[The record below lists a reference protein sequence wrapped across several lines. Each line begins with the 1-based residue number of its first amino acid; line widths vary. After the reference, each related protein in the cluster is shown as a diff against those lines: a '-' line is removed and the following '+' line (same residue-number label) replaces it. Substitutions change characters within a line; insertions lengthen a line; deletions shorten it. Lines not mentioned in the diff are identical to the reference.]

1 MLNKL
6 QQAATSKVLYRR
18 GNSGSRTDQPPYE
31 FRRALPWA
39 AFVAM
44 LFWLNYSG
52 RATLSPLLV
61 SVEHDL
67 NVGHAAAT
75 SLLFMQSLGFCIA
88 QFMCGFFLSRIR
100 PCRMTA
106 FSLTFSGLAFLLM
119 PLAHSLEIA
128 RPIFFAFGFFA
139 GFYFPAAMSTLSS
152 LVYPE
157 DWGKA
162 VAVHEFAPNV
172 GFICIPLVAQALL
185 LALPWQGVFFAVG
198 LSLLCG
204 GLAFAAFGR
213 GGRAY
218 AAPPS
223 FRGVHDIVASPAAWA
238 LMSLLAI
245 SCIGEFSVYSI
256 LQVYLVQDVHFS
268 PAGANMA
275 IAAARVL
282 TPAAVVI
289 GGVIADR
296 KNPYIVLAGGLI
308 LHAVALT
315 LMCLPS
321 RFTALPGMGLQA
333 FSIALLFPSLFKVM
347 ALAFPADRQALVMS
361 LTMPLASLI
370 SAGIIPMFLG
380 WCGETWNFR
389 TGLAVIGAASLFS
402 LLSVRILRRCGS
414 GKNSEPESD

>member
-1 MLNKL
+1 MSNILHRL
-6 QQAATSKVLYRR
+6 GRPPRHPSL
-18 GNSGSRTDQPPYE
+18 PPYE
-31 FRRALPWA
+31 FRRALPWT
-39 AFVAM
+39 AFVAL

-61 SVEHDL
+61 SVERDL
-67 NVGHAAAT
+67 EIGHAAAT

-88 QFMCGFFLSRIR
+88 QFMCGFLLSRVLPR
-100 PCRMTA
+100 RMTA
-106 FSLTFSGLAFLLM
+106 FSLICSGLAFLLM
-119 PLAHSLEIA
+119 PLAHTLSVA
-128 RPIFFAFGFFA
+128 RPIFFTFGFFA

-152 LVYPE
+152 LVYPK

-185 LALPWQGVFFAVG
+185 LTLPWQGVFFAVG
-198 LSLLCG
+198 LSLVCG

-213 GGRAY
+213 GGTSH

-223 FRGVHDIVASPAAWA
+223 FRGVHDIVWNPAAWA
-238 LMSLLAI
+238 LMALLTI

-256 LQVYLVQDVHFS
+256 LQVYLVQDVNFS
-268 PAGANMA
+268 PGGANVA
-275 IAAARVL
+275 ISAARVL

-289 GGVIADR
+289 GGVVADK
-296 KNPYIVLAGGLI
+296 KNPYVVLAGGLI
-308 LHAVALT
+308 LHAFSLT

-321 RFTALPGMGLQA
+321 SLCALFGMGLQA
-333 FSIALLFPSLFKVM
+333 FSIALLFPSLFKAM

-370 SAGIIPMFLG
+370 SAGIAPMFLG
-380 WCGETWNFR
+380 WCGEVWSFR
-389 TGLAVIGAASLFS
+389 AGLAVVGTAS
-402 LLSVRILRRCGS
+402 LLSLLAVRLLARFS
-414 GKNSEPESD
+414 SSPAENKV

>member
-1 MLNKL
+1 MSSILH
-6 QQAATSKVLYRR
+6 RP
-18 GNSGSRTDQPPYE
+18 GRTPGHPSLPPYD
-31 FRRALPWA
+31 FRRALPWT

-61 SVEHDL
+61 SVERDL
-67 NVGHAAAT
+67 EIGHAAAT

-88 QFMCGFFLSRIR
+88 QFMCGFLLSRVLPR
-100 PCRMTA
+100 SMTA
-106 FSLTFSGLAFLLM
+106 FSLIFSGLAFLFM
-119 PLAHSLEIA
+119 PLAHSLNVA

-152 LVYPE
+152 LVYPG

-185 LALPWQGVFFAVG
+185 LSLSWQGVFFCVG

-213 GGRAY
+213 GGRSH

-223 FRGVHDIVASPAAWA
+223 FRGVHDIVWNPAAWA
-238 LMSLLAI
+238 LMALLAI

-256 LQVYLVQDVHFS
+256 LQVYLVQDAHFS
-268 PAGANMA
+268 PAGANVA
-275 IAAARVL
+275 IAAARIL

-289 GGVIADR
+289 GGVVADR
-296 KNPYIVLAGGLI
+296 KNPYVVLAGGLV
-308 LHAVALT
+308 LPALALA

-321 RFTALPGMGLQA
+321 DFSALTGMGLQA
-333 FSIALLFPSLFKVM
+333 FSIALLFPSLFKAM
-347 ALAFPADRQALVMS
+347 ALSFPADRQALVMS

-370 SAGIIPMFLG
+370 AAGLAPMFLG
-380 WCGETWNFR
+380 WCGEIWSFR
-389 TGLAVIGAASLFS
+389 AGLAALGAASLLS
-402 LLSVRILRRCGS
+402 LLAVRLLSRFRQAP
-414 GKNSEPESD
+414 KEN